1 MITITTYKELK
12 EYIKAFG
19 QRKINFLIINSRG
32 GLGKSKI
39 SEDILAENSPLILNS
54 HCAPLAMYKILMS
67 ENLLDK
73 EFIAIFD
80 DVDEILKNKSA
91 VAILKAVCDSKKEK
105 IVRYTTTSPLLEKG
119 EESFTTSCKVLLLTN
134 QISEGDA
141 NLRALMTRAVC
152 VNFNPSDKEI
162 LSFLKTFADDLEILK
177 YIEKFVKFSTKFNF
191 RIYCKALELKLS
203 KLDWKREVLNSM
215 EIDMRYSEIENLLTK
230 YKTDLQREKKFNGS
244 RATYYRWK
252 KLYQQKLNK

>member
-12 EYIKAFG
+12 EYITAFSKKRIG
-19 QRKINFLIINSRG
+19 FLIINSKG
-32 GLGKSKI
+32 GLGKTAI
-39 SEDILAENSPLILNS
+39 SEDILAEQSPLVLNS
-54 HCAPLAMYKILMS
+54 HISPMAMYKILMS
-67 ENLLDK
+67 ENELDK

-105 IVRYTTTSPLLEKG
+105 IVRYTTTSPLLEKD

-134 QISEGDA
+134 QLSEGDA

-152 VNFNPSDKEI
+152 VNFVPSDKEI
-162 LSFLKTFADDLEILK
+162 LDFLKTFADDLEILK
-177 YIEKFVKFSTKFNF
+177 YIEKFIKFSTKFNF

-203 KLDWKREVLNSM
+203 KLDWKKEVLNSM
-215 EIDMRYSEIENLLTK
+215 EIDMRYSEIENLLAK
-230 YKTDLQREKKFNGS
+230 YKTDKEREKKFNGG
-244 RATYYRWK
+244 RATFYRYK
-252 KLYQQKLNK
+252 KLFLSKTK